1 MLGLIRVI
9 SLHHEEDIHRHGA
22 LIEGRY
28 GIPVRSRCIPDQPLG
43 VYDQA
48 TELESI
54 PKIVDLARKLEQEGC
69 TSIGI
74 SCAADPALAEM
85 RAAVDIPVYGAGSCA
100 AHLALTS
107 AARVGV
113 LTILEEVP
121 HLIRGILGDA
131 YIGMER
137 PEGVVTTLDLN
148 TPQGRIA
155 AMEAARR
162 LKVEGAES
170 IVLAC
175 TGFATMGFALDVE
188 KELHIRALDPIYSLG
203 AAVSALNV

>member
-9 SLHHEEDIHRHGA
+9 TLHDEEDIHRHGA

-28 GIPVRSRCIPDQPLG
+28 GIRVCSRCIPEQPLG

-54 PKIVDLARKLEQEGC
+54 PKIVDLARQLEHEGC

-74 SCAADPALAEM
+74 SCAADPGLAEI
-85 RAAVDIPVYGAGSCA
+85 RAAVRVPVYGAGACA

-121 HLIRGILGDA
+121 ALIRDILGEA
-131 YIGMER
+131 YIGMGR

-148 TPQGRIA
+148 TPTGRLA
-155 AMEAARR
+155 AMEAASR
-162 LKVEGAES
+162 LKAEGAES

-175 TGFATMGFALDVE
+175 TGFATMGFAFEVE

-203 AAVSALNV
+203 AAVSAVNA